1 MSEIPPSIPFHVA
14 KAYGGVS
21 ASLSPGRRTILA
33 PSGPSPAFREAPAR
47 LPSPTISRLVAARVP
62 GGIDFST
69 ATPTPAPI
77 GRASDAMP
85 FYRHPADRNAAATA
99 VTAGRVLDTTA

>member
-14 KAYGGVS
+14 RAYGGLAL
-21 ASLSPGRRTILA
+21 ASGRRTLLPAATA
-33 PSGPSPAFREAPAR
+33 PAMLREAPAR
-47 LPSPTISRLVAARVP
+47 VPSPTISRLVAARVP

-69 ATPTPAPI
+69 DTPTPAPAEGAI
-77 GRASDAMP
+77 A

-99 VTAGRVLDTTA
+99 VTAGRVLDT